1 MTFETLKTMKGI
13 QKLVQIQN
21 AVQEIEEGEQSVP
34 DTWPAKGEI
43 EFKDVYLRYRPN
55 TDLALKGLNF
65 KIKQGVKVGVVGR
78 TGAGKST
85 LGLTLLRI
93 MEIEK
98 GNIYIDGVDIRKVE
112 LKTLRE
118 RITTI
123 P

>member
-1 MTFETLKTMKGI
+1 MKKI
-13 QKLVQIQN
+13 QKLVNIQSV
-21 AVQEIEEGEQSVP
+21 AQEIEEGEVKVPQS
-34 DTWPAKGEI
+34 WPSQGLI
-43 EFKDVYLRYRPN
+43 DFKDVYLRYRPN

-65 KIKQGVKVGVVGR
+65 DIKPGVKVGVVGR

-98 GNIYIDGVDIRKVE
+98 GQILVDGIDIRKVE